1 MVLMKSLRKKD
12 LIRESWSVS
21 WPMTLV
27 MFFIFIIGLADVYVA
42 GRIGKEIQAAYGVT
56 SQVYFIFSI
65 IAFGLTVGT
74 VSLISQLFTSG
85 KKTEFVTAI
94 DSSLTVSVVSGAV
107 LTIAGVLSAHLL
119 VLSMDVPEVLKGYAV
134 PLMRIYSL
142 GLVFAYILI
151 NTNGI
156 MRACGKIKKSLIT
169 MAVVCLLN
177 TFLNFYLA
185 FRTPLGYQ
193 GIAVATVLSTFIGCL
208 MNIFFLRSL
217 LSGFFKFS
225 AASVKKIINI
235 GWPAGLLQIFWQ
247 LAAIALFL
255 ILAKLPKNNIEV
267 MAAFTNG
274 LKIESAIFLPAFAFN
289 MANAVVV
296 GNLLGKKD
304 RENAFSAGL
313 VTALLGVA
321 VVSVLTLIIISNSRP
336 IAAMLSNNPTVI
348 SESINYIR
356 IALLFEPVMAW
367 SVILAGALNGA
378 GDTKSVMFIVT
389 LCVWAVRVPLS
400 YFLGLYFGLGASA
413 VWWSMNLS
421 IIAQAIFITR
431 RYFSREWFHHSEKI
445 IAY

>member
-1 MVLMKSLRKKD
+1 
-12 LIRESWSVS
+12 
-21 WPMTLV
+21 
-27 MFFIFIIGLADVYVA
+27 
-42 GRIGKEIQAAYGVT
+42 
-56 SQVYFIFSI
+56 
-65 IAFGLTVGT
+65 
-74 VSLISQLFTSG
+74 
-85 KKTEFVTAI
+85 
-94 DSSLTVSVVSGAV
+94 
-107 LTIAGVLSAHLL
+107 
-119 VLSMDVPEVLKGYAV
+119 MDVPEVLKGYAV

-156 MRACGKIKKSLIT
+156 MRACGEIKKSLIT

-255 ILAKLPKNNIEV
+255 ILARLPKNNIEV

-321 VVSVLTLIIISNSRP
+321 AVSLLTLIIISNAGP

-378 GDTKSVMFIVT
+378 GDTKSVMIIVT

-400 YFLGLYFGLGASA
+400 YFLALYFGLGASA

-421 IIAQAIFITR
+421 IIAQAIFISR
-431 RYFSREWFHHSEKI
+431 RYFSRAWFHHSEKI
-445 IAY
+445 TAY